1 MGGPQK
7 KIKVRDKK
15 KEKKRKKKEKQRK
28 KKKKKRKKE
37 KRKKKRKKRDKGKKK
52 KKKEKKRKGK
62 KGKKAQEREMSLR
75 QARIPLLI
83 SAIILIGSVAFWAS
97 VSWDSS
103 SIRGEAAAHSSMPAD
118 ATQPP

>member
-15 KEKKRKKKEKQRK
+15 KEKKRKKKKN
-28 KKKKKRKKE
+28 KKKKR
-37 KRKKKRKKRDKGKKK
+37 